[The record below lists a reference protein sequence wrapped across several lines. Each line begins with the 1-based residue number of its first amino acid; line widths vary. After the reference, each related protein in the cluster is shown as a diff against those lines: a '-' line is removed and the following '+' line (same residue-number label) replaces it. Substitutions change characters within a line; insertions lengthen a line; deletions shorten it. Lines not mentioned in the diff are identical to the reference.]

1 MFNGRFISD
10 REEMMPFGPQSLW
23 SLVIYLYYAR
33 SFDCVLQ
40 LLRGVNE
47 LRTFKRNAPVDNY
60 SARERE
66 IVKG

>member
-1 MFNGRFISD
+1 
-10 REEMMPFGPQSLW
+10 MPFGPQSLW